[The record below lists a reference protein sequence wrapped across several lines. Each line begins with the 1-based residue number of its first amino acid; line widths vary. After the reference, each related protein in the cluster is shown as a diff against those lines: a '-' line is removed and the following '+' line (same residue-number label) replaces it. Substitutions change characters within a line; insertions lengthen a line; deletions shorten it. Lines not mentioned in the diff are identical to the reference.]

1 MDLSKEQQGFYQSA
15 RERCRQEVDEMNRT
29 IRVEWQHLNDEIK
42 RVQEL
47 IQTLETRKQ
56 TVGQMYAS
64 ASDMLG
70 LENDLTPRPVTCWAW
85 KTTWMWARPFRKAP
99 RMLTIWVW
107 ARSTC
112 RIHTRRQKAP
122 PDSGAFCRPG

>member
-15 RERCRQEVDEMNRT
+15 REHCRQEVDEMNRT
-29 IRVEWQHLNDEIK
+29 IRAEWQHLNDEIK

-64 ASDMLG
+64 ASEMLG
-70 LENDLTPRPVTCWAW
+70 LTNDLDVGSA
-85 KTTWMWARPFRKAP
+85 
-99 RMLTIWVW
+99 I
-107 ARSTC
+107 
-112 RIHTRRQKAP
+112 QE
-122 PDSGAFCRPG
+122 GAEDADDLGVGEIDL

>member
-1 MDLSKEQQGFYQSA
+1 MELSKEQQGFYQSA
-15 RERCRQEVDEMNRT
+15 REHCRQEVDEMNRT
-29 IRVEWQHLNDEIK
+29 IRAEWQHLNDEIK

-70 LENDLTPRPVTCWAW
+70 MQNDLDIGSA
-85 KTTWMWARPFRKAP
+85 
-99 RMLTIWVW
+99 I
-107 ARSTC
+107 
-112 RIHTRRQKAP
+112 QE
-122 PDSGAFCRPG
+122 GAEEVDDLGVGEIDL